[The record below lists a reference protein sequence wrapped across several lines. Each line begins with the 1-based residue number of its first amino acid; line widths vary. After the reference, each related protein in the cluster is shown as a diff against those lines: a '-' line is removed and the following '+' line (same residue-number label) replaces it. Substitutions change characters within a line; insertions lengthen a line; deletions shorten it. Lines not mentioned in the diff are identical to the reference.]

1 MDPSTGER
9 DPLCQPLPVTG
20 VSVEVVVM
28 IAGVVALVGILVI
41 VLARPTAPRR
51 GRSGSVS

>member
-1 MDPSTGER
+1 
-9 DPLCQPLPVTG
+9 
-20 VSVEVVVM
+20 M